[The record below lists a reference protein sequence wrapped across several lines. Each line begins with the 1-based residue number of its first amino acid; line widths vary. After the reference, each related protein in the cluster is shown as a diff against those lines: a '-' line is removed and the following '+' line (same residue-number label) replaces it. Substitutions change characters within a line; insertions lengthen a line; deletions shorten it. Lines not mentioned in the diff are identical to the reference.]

1 MNLNDLT
8 HLNGWLTQDRIDAAI
23 LAAVNVV
30 AALVILLI
38 ALAMSAWAKHRI
50 LALSDRYARLDD
62 TLFGFLGNMVKY
74 LILAIGVIF
83 ILNRFG
89 IQTTSLAALVGAA
102 GLAVGLALQG
112 TLSNLAAGVMI
123 ILFRPFRQGD
133 YIAAGSQSGT
143 VTEIQLFY
151 TVLKT
156 YDGIQTIVPNG
167 DIWSKPIINYSANPT
182 RMMDLTI
189 GVAYDADLKKT
200 QEVLERIASSDE
212 RALADPAPTIRVKQ
226 LGDSSVDFT
235 FRVWANTADYWQLQA
250 DITRRIKEEFDAH
263 GIGIPFPTRT
273 LEVVQVPQIE
283 TAPAMNGRGAV

>member
-1 MNLNDLT
+1 MNLEDLT
-8 HLNGWLTQDRIDAAI
+8 QVSSWLTQDRIDAAI
-23 LAAVNVV
+23 MVAVNVV
-30 AALVILLI
+30 AALVILLVAI
-38 ALAMSAWAKHRI
+38 AISAWAKRRI
-50 LALSDRYARLDD
+50 VALSNRYARLDD

-74 LILAIGVIF
+74 LVLAIGVIF

-89 IQTTSLAALVGAA
+89 IQTTSLAALLGAA
-102 GLAVGLALQG
+102 GLAIGLALQG

-133 YIAAGSQSGT
+133 FIAAGSESGT

-151 TVLKT
+151 TVLTT
-156 YDGIQTIVPNG
+156 YDGIQIIVPNG
-167 DIWSKPIINYSANPT
+167 DIWSKSIINYSANPT

-200 QEVLERIASSDE
+200 QEVLERISLSDE
-212 RALADPAPTIRVKQ
+212 RALKDPAPTIRVKA

-235 FRVWANTADYWQLQA
+235 FRVWANSSDFWALQA
-250 DITRRIKEEFDAH
+250 DYTRKIKEEFDAN

-273 LEVVQVPQIE
+273 LEVVQVPKIE
-283 TAPAMNGRGAV
+283 TSPVKSEGSAA